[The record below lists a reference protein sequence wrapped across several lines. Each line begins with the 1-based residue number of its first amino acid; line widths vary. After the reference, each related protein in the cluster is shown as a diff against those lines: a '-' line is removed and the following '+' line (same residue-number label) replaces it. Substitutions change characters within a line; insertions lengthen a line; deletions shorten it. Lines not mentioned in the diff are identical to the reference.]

1 MKEFF
6 TKAFA
11 AELKKQGYEISPR
24 TLEGWRISR
33 NGNNFF
39 LRQQQIAFAYA
50 TMHIEFK

>member
-24 TLEGWRISR
+24 TLEGWRISHK
-33 NGNNFF
+33 GYFF
-39 LRQQQIAFAYA
+39 SQTIANRLRLCYNAQ
-50 TMHIEFK
+50 